1 MHLLRRVYITSFI
14 FSFNLALTAYINS
27 SFISN
32 YIHESRIG
40 LIFSIAAFVTFI
52 GLQYLPHILEAIGN
66 RDLALSLLFL
76 AMFSLFMLVVGKNPI
91 VVTGFFILYIASN
104 NLMVYSLDIF
114 VEHFSQ
120 NSSTGKARGLYLM
133 ITNLAWMLSPF
144 VAGTI
149 VSKHGF
155 SSLYSLVI
163 CIILFVFLFIRFA
176 LKQFKDSVYLK
187 MSLLDGFSFIKNR
200 PNIIRIII
208 LNFFLQFFFSWMIVF
223 TPIYLREVVGFGYG
237 TIGIIFMV
245 MLSPFVLLQLPLGIL
260 ADKKWGE
267 KEMLII
273 GFIIMGLSTILFGA
287 YSGAS
292 PIIFAVILFFTRVG
306 ASTIEVMCETYFF
319 KQINDNEPEI
329 ISLYRTTTPI
339 AFIVAPLIGSFLI
352 LRIPFSSLYSILG
365 ILVLVGT
372 FFILRLK
379 DTK

>member
-32 YIHESRIG
+32 YINESRIG

-76 AMFSLFMLVVGKNPI
+76 AMFSLFMLVVAKNPI
-91 VVTGFFILYIASN
+91 VITGFFILYIASN

-144 VAGTI
+144 VAGVI

-155 SSLYSLVI
+155 SSLYSIVI

-223 TPIYLREVVGFGYG
+223 TPIYLREVIGFGYG

-245 MLSPFVLLQLPLGIL
+245 MLSPFVLFQLPLGIL

-273 GFIIMGLSTILFGA
+273 GFIIMGISTIIFSA
-287 YSGAS
+287 YHGVN

-352 LRIPFSSLYSILG
+352 LRIPFSSLYNILG
-365 ILVLVGT
+365 ILVLLGT

>member
-1 MHLLRRVYITSFI
+1 
-14 FSFNLALTAYINS
+14 
-27 SFISN
+27 
-32 YIHESRIG
+32 
-40 LIFSIAAFVTFI
+40 
-52 GLQYLPHILEAIGN
+52 
-66 RDLALSLLFL
+66 
-76 AMFSLFMLVVGKNPI
+76 MFSLFMLVVGKNPI
-91 VVTGFFILYIASN
+91 LVTGFFILYIASN

-144 VAGTI
+144 VAGVI

-176 LKQFKDSVYLK
+176 LKKFKDSVYLK

-200 PNIIRIII
+200 PNIIKIII

-223 TPIYLREVVGFGYG
+223 TPIYLREIVGFGYG

-260 ADKKWGE
+260 ADKKLGE

-287 YSGAS
+287 YGGAS

-365 ILVLVGT
+365 ILVLIGT

>member
-32 YIHESRIG
+32 YIDESRIG
-40 LIFSIAAFVTFI
+40 LIFSIAAFATFI
-52 GLQYLPHILEAIGN
+52 GLQYLPHILEVIGN

-76 AMFSLFMLVVGKNPI
+76 AVFSLFMLIVAKNPM
-91 VVTGFFILYIASN
+91 VVIGFFILYIASN

-114 VEHFSQ
+114 VEHFSK
-120 NSSTGKARGLYLM
+120 NSSTGRARGLYLM

-144 VAGTI
+144 VAGMI

-155 SSLYSLVI
+155 SALYSLVI

-176 LKQFKDSVYLK
+176 LKKFKDSVYLK
-187 MSLLDGFSFIKNR
+187 MSLWSGFSFIKNR
-200 PNIIRIII
+200 PNIVRIII

-223 TPIYLREVVGFGYG
+223 TPIYLREVVGFGYE
-237 TIGIIFMV
+237 TIGVIFMV

-260 ADKKWGE
+260 ADRKWGE
-267 KEMLII
+267 KEMLTI
-273 GFIIMGLSTILFGA
+273 GFIVMGLSTILFGI
-287 YSGAS
+287 YSGVN

-352 LRIPFSSLYSILG
+352 LRIPFGSLYSILG
-365 ILVLVGT
+365 ILVIIGT

>member
-32 YIHESRIG
+32 YIHESNIG
-40 LIFSIAAFVTFI
+40 LIFSIAAFATFI
-52 GLQYLPHILEAIGN
+52 GLQYLPHILGAIGN

-76 AMFSLFMLVVGKNPI
+76 ALFSLCMLIIAKNPI

-114 VEHFSQ
+114 VEHFSK

-144 VAGTI
+144 LAGTI
-149 VSKHGF
+149 VSKYGF
-155 SSLYSLVI
+155 DSLYSFVI
-163 CIILFVFLFIRFA
+163 YIILFVFLFIRFG
-176 LKQFKDSVYLK
+176 LKQFKDSTYIK
-187 MSLLDGFSFIKNR
+187 MSLFDGFSFIKNR
-200 PNIIRIII
+200 PNISRIII

-273 GFIIMGLSTILFGA
+273 GFIIMGISTIAFGSYRGTSAIVFAILLF
-287 YSGAS
+287 
-292 PIIFAVILFFTRVG
+292 LTRVG

-319 KQINDNEPEI
+319 KQINDKEPEI
-329 ISLYRTTTPI
+329 ISLFRTTAPI
-339 AFIVAPLIGSFLI
+339 AFIIAPLIGSFLI
-352 LRIPFSSLYSILG
+352 LRIPFYSIYSILG
-365 ILVLVGT
+365 IGVLIGT
-372 FFILRLK
+372 LFIFRLK

>member
-32 YIHESRIG
+32 YINESRIG

-76 AMFSLFMLVVGKNPI
+76 AMFSLFMLVVAKNPI
-91 VVTGFFILYIASN
+91 VITGFFILYIASN

-133 ITNLAWMLSPF
+133 ITNLAWMLSPL
-144 VAGTI
+144 VAGVI

-155 SSLYSLVI
+155 SSLYSIVI

-223 TPIYLREVVGFGYG
+223 TPIYLREVIGFGYG

-245 MLSPFVLLQLPLGIL
+245 MLSPFVLFQLPLGIL

-267 KEMLII
+267 KEMLIV
-273 GFIIMGLSTILFGA
+273 GFIIMGISTIIFSA
-287 YSGAS
+287 YHGVN
-292 PIIFAVILFFTRVG
+292 PIIFAAILFFTRVG

-365 ILVLVGT
+365 ILVLLGT